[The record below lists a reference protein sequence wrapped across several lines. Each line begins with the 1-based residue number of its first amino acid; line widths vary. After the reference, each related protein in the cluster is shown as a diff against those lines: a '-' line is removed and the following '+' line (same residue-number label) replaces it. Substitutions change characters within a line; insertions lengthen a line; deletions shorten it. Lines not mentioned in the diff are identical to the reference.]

1 MASIAAIVLAVMST
15 TSAAAPQCHLK
26 PGVVVGTGS
35 FKTTSEADATACC
48 RTCFATQGCLAF
60 TFDTSG
66 TKDCFLKDN
75 VFNSTT
81 QV

>member
-1 MASIAAIVLAVMST
+1 MASIAAIVLAVVST
-15 TSAAAPQCHLK
+15 TPQCHLK